1 MGWWAKAL
9 DGGVAPTI
17 KVIDTQSPAN
27 AFTDDDDD
35 DDDVSVTKYL
45 ESHPPYESESDQH
58 PISCNSFCR

>member
-9 DGGVAPTI
+9 DGGVVPTI

-35 DDDVSVTKYL
+35 DDDDIA
-45 ESHPPYESESDQH
+45 ECNPPYES
-58 PISCNSFCR
+58 